1 MTDRGG
7 RRRVDPRVDA
17 AWADLAASHGSL
29 FNSPPWIKTITDAF
43 EISISAEIDTARS
56 GQRTAVAWADL
67 DDPGGCRRSMFP
79 FCDYFDP
86 MTDGAGPGWDTI
98 GRMLDIEGSAVTM
111 RVRDQGLPASSGLLS
126 ATGRFAWHGVELTS
140 TTGEHWSALPSKARQ
155 SIRRAERL
163 GTVVEVERGV
173 AALEEFRRLH
183 VALRRE
189 KYRMLAQPPEFFEA
203 LASNFDERDLVVV
216 SARNADGKMIA
227 GITLIRWKSTAY
239 YKFNASSSEG
249 VAAHANDLCM
259 WRAIQHARESWGAQT
274 LDLGLSDFDQPG
286 LLRYKRK
293 YATDEGELVNM
304 ANEEGRRLPQR
315 ARFFE
320 VLNAIVSVVVEDDV
334 PEDVGVRASS
344 RIYRHFC

>member
-1 MTDRGG
+1 
-7 RRRVDPRVDA
+7 
-17 AWADLAASHGSL
+17 
-29 FNSPPWIKTITDAF
+29 
-43 EISISAEIDTARS
+43 
-56 GQRTAVAWADL
+56 
-67 DDPGGCRRSMFP
+67 
-79 FCDYFDP
+79 
-86 MTDGAGPGWDTI
+86 
-98 GRMLDIEGSAVTM
+98 
-111 RVRDQGLPASSGLLS
+111 
-126 ATGRFAWHGVELTS
+126 
-140 TTGEHWSALPSKARQ
+140 
-155 SIRRAERL
+155 
-163 GTVVEVERGV
+163 
-173 AALEEFRRLH
+173 
-183 VALRRE
+183 
-189 KYRMLAQPPEFFEA
+189 MLAQPPEYFEA

-274 LDLGLSDFDQPG
+274 LDLGLSDLDQPG